1 MIVVHFY
8 DFTTGNVQG
17 NVAQL
22 EYFSPEIIL
31 IFLNTVL
38 VYMRGI

>member
-1 MIVVHFY
+1 MIVVHFD
-8 DFTTGNVQG
+8 DFTTEIQG